1 MKKESGFFKSSDEK
15 NNIYYV
21 IWEPDD
27 CEPVAVLQI
36 AHGMVEHI
44 ERYKEFARFLTS
56 HKIAVIGNDML
67 GHGNTV
73 ARKEDFGFFAYK
85 NGNKFLLSDAYTMH
99 TIGLRK
105 FPHSKHFLLGHSMGS
120 FIVRQFL
127 YTYPHSDLY
136 GALIIGT
143 AHDSLNFL
151 RLARLLADSYC
162 KTFGSRYRSKF
173 MCASTLGKKSKIF
186 RKENSIFA
194 SMTTDIQERES
205 LKNDKFCKFLF
216 TAAGYR
222 DMLDGILNLYLPK
235 NLSRINKKIPILI
248 SSGSMDPIGSF
259 GIEPERVYK
268 QYKKLGVE
276 NVTLKLWRGLRH
288 DIIHEKNK
296 EDVYK
301 YIYSW
306 VNDCMKN
313 KEKK

>member
-36 AHGMVEHI
+36 IHGMIEHI
-44 ERYKEFARFLTS
+44 GRYEELARFLTS

-67 GHGNTV
+67 GHGNT
-73 ARKEDFGFFAYK
+73 AANKKDLGFFAYK
-85 NGNKFLLSDAYTMH
+85 NGNKILMNDAYTVH
-99 TIGLRK
+99 TIGLKK
-105 FPHSKHFLLGHSMGS
+105 FPNSKHFLLGHSMGS

-127 YTYPHSDLY
+127 YTYPHSDIS

-143 AHDSLNFL
+143 AQSSPNIL

-162 KTFGSRYRSKF
+162 KTFGGRHRSKLI
-173 MCASTLGKKSKIF
+173 CALTIGKKRRIF
-186 RKENSIFA
+186 KNENNIFA
-194 SMTTDIQERES
+194 SMTTDNKEIEK
-205 LKNDKFCKFLF
+205 LKNDEFCNFFF
-216 TAAGYR
+216 TVSGYR
-222 DMLDGILNLYLPK
+222 DMFDGIANLYLPK
-235 NLSRINKKIPILI
+235 NLSRVSKKIPILI

-259 GIEPERVYK
+259 GVEPERVYN

-276 NVTLKLWRGLRH
+276 DITLKLWRGLRH

-296 EDVYK
+296 ENVYK
-301 YIYSW
+301 YLYSW
-306 VNDCMKN
+306 INNHIYN